1 MAYRKSSTNVS
12 FVNFPHFLFPL
23 TDGKFLQDVSYTHPT
38 SNITDSQELDTHMP
52 EVSQISICT
61 SSLIL
66 YPTLDFGILPS
77 SYCILLTCI
86 PNPSSELTFNIPLLY
101 LPRKNPSSSRYFQVP
116 SILPPKY
123 LSYFPHIFYGLGLTS
138 RP

>member
-1 MAYRKSSTNVS
+1 MAYRKNSTNVS

-38 SNITDSQELDTHMP
+38 SNITDSQELNTHMP
-52 EVSQISICT
+52 EVSQITICT

-66 YPTLDFGILPS
+66 CPTLHFGILPS

-86 PNPSSELTFNIPLLY
+86 PNPSSELSFNIPLLY
-101 LPRKNPSSSRYFQVP
+101 LPR
-116 SILPPKY
+116 ILHLPGTSKCPQYY
-123 LSYFPHIFYGLGLTS
+123 LQNISPISPIFSMALA
-138 RP
+138 